1 MTFDNA
7 KTIISLR
14 LRVFIASIVIIIYV
28 YFAYLGKELKFPVL
42 GLSDG
47 VWTLILLSI
56 YAILAFYPM
65 LFNYKYIYFS
75 DDGPKIIFRFYS
87 VGMLKGKRSSVEIPK
102 NEFAGFI
109 ILSYSGGLKKI
120 VLKRK
125 LDRRIVDY
133 PPIHLGS
140 LKNKE
145 LNNIVE
151 SLNEIKAVE

>member
-14 LRVFIASIVIIIYV
+14 LRVFIATIIIITYV

-42 GLSDG
+42 GLNEG
-47 VWTLILLSI
+47 AWTLILLSI

-75 DDGPKIIFRFYS
+75 DDGPNIIFRFYTA
-87 VGMLKGKRSSVEIPK
+87 GILKGKRNTVEIPK
-102 NEFAGFI
+102 NEFAGYYI
-109 ILSYSGGLKKI
+109 KNYAGGLKMI
-120 VLKRK
+120 ILKQK
-125 LDRRIVDY
+125 LDRRVADY

-145 LNNIVE
+145 LNSIIDTLNNIT
-151 SLNEIKAVE
+151 AVK